1 MEGKKQISIKAVL
14 LMLGIIP
21 LLIAVSFIG
30 LFTSGLV
37 VNNLEE
43 NTKEELVVAS
53 RALKEFY
60 EHELITSSKEFLDYD
75 TTYIDSMK
83 ITGVDLTIFKENIRF
98 MTTITDSTGK
108 RIEGT
113 PASEAVWNAVKGGSD
128 YYSKEVKINNID
140 YHVYYMPIRRG
151 AQIVGMAFSGKPAT
165 QIQAAERSVYIT
177 IIVISISLVIFFTII
192 SMIVAKNIAVPL
204 KEIATDI
211 EKISEGDLSVSIKST
226 SKINETSQLL
236 NAANKL
242 TSVLHQ
248 SIEQIHDNTFS
259 ISDTLVS
266 TAKMANDSSVSAARI
281 AESMQALSDTTINMT
296 QSVQHIN
303 TNIVDMGGIIEQ
315 AVENVGNLTK
325 NSGAMTEANTQ
336 ARNGIKNAAESSIES
351 SKAIDFISGKIKNTN
366 QSVTKINEMVKMIS
380 DIASQTNLLSLNASI
395 EAARAGE
402 AGRGF
407 GVVAAEIK
415 KLAEQSNESAN
426 QIRDV
431 VEEIESLS
439 SECVEQAESVR
450 DIIKQEREILTMTQ
464 EKFNLLD
471 SEISESLSEISS
483 VSEITT
489 KLENIKD
496 TILNAV
502 SSLATVSEE
511 TSATNEEVAAS
522 VDVIANNVKQVADD
536 TDLLN
541 NLASD
546 LRESVA
552 HFKL

>member
-60 EHELITSSKEFLDYD
+60 EHELITSSKEFFDYD

-113 PASEAVWNAVKGGSD
+113 PASEAVWNVVKGGSD

-151 AQIVGMAFSGKPAT
+151 AKIVGMAFSGKPAT
-165 QIQAAERSVYIT
+165 RIQAAERRLYIT
-177 IIVISISLVIFFTII
+177 IISISAALIVFFA
-192 SMIVAKNIAVPL
+192 IVALIAAKHIVVPL
-204 KEIATDI
+204 KEVVSDMDKLSDGNLHVTLQTHT
-211 EKISEGDLSVSIKST
+211 KISET
-226 SKINETSQLL
+226 QHLL
-236 NAANKL
+236 NAAVKL
-242 TSVLHQ
+242 GDVLRDSIEKIFSLTDTIDSTAVLASNSSDTASKIAQSMQSFAKSTLSMSETVQ
-248 SIEQIHDNTFS
+248 SINDNVANMGS
-259 ISDTLVS
+259 IVEKAVANVGHLSKNS
-266 TAKMANDSSVSAARI
+266 TIMSEANS
-281 AESMQALSDTTINMT
+281 QALTC
-296 QSVQHIN
+296 
-303 TNIVDMGGIIEQ
+303 
-315 AVENVGNLTK
+315 VENA
-325 NSGAMTEANTQ
+325 SEASL
-336 ARNGIKNAAESSIES
+336 KS
-351 SKAIDFISGKIKNTN
+351 SKAIDMISEKIQTTN
-366 QSVTKINEMVKMIS
+366 QSILQINDMVKIIT
-380 DIASQTNLLSLNASI
+380 DIATQTNLLSLNASI

-415 KLAEQSNESAN
+415 KLAEQSREAAD
-426 QIRDV
+426 QIKNV
-431 VEEIESLS
+431 VGEIESLS
-439 SECVEQAESVR
+439 RECVEQAGNVHS
-450 DIIKQEREILTMTQ
+450 IIKEEKELLNDTY
-464 EKFNLLD
+464 EKFKVLD
-471 SEISESLSEISS
+471 TDIRESLTEISEVSKITDELGGIKNQMLESIGGLADIAEKTSETNAK
-483 VSEITT
+483 VS
-489 KLENIKD
+489 
-496 TILNAV
+496 
-502 SSLATVSEE
+502 
-511 TSATNEEVAAS
+511 AS
-522 VDVIANNVKQVADD
+522 VDSIADTVKEVADD
-536 TDLLN
+536 THILN
-541 NLASD
+541 HLAGD